1 MYLCCPTLLPLAT
14 DLIPHHAGTTVQQFK
29 FAPAARPCCN
39 AAVIMTDLRDLLR
52 REAPGWAH
60 RTEGWGIGRTSHH
73 CSWEGV
79 TCKAGHVTQL

>member
-1 MYLCCPTLLPLAT
+1 
-14 DLIPHHAGTTVQQFK
+14 
-29 FAPAARPCCN
+29 
-39 AAVIMTDLRDLLR
+39 MTDLRDLLR